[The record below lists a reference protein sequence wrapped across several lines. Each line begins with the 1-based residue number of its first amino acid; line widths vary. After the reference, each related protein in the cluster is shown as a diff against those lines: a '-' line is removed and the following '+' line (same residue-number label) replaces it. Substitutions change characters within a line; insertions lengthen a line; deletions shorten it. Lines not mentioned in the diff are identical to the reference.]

1 MGYGDI
7 VRKVYGKVRI
17 IYSDSEISQD
27 IVISSSGDAPIS
39 SKQQVVEEYITPTVK
54 ACTMDGNANM
64 DGTFQMQTSGM
75 VMGWWSSTSSSS
87 EGNFDMPYPYLEASY
102 ISRPIIRWN
111 IIGDNKLMQYPIDF
125 DLILYGENNAE
136 YARVDIR
143 NNTSVSCTVK
153 LEPAI
158 ANVVKIRIDIRKW
171 SAPNARIKLLQF
183 FDIVE
188 EIYEGG
194 DIKEFEVLEELS
206 ANGEAEYGVKSDT
219 ASITLYNK
227 ERKFDMGYL
236 KSLVLLD
243 RKVVPFIG
251 IEEGGVINWTKL
263 GTFFSDEWD
272 IPQTDQWAKLK
283 CVDKLMRLQNI
294 IYLGYPLSVNV
305 SLYDL
310 AVDVATKAGFKT
322 EELVLDESLQELI
335 VYNAFMPKRSVWD
348 SLQDIANSGLCNVF
362 IDRNDRLNIK
372 CDNEESIAS
381 GIFIRPNRILE
392 YSKKNKLTDFANY
405 IQVNY
410 SDITV
415 GTSLTEVYEGVISVD
430 AGQTLTMVVDYSG
443 NVSGAVM
450 TFTPMTGFELID
462 FTSGI
467 DAGEFK
473 IKNTTNTIKTITVI
487 IKGYTVTI
495 TKSTIAVTDSD
506 SIEMYGIQ
514 QYNHTESDLVQ
525 SYDRAEEI
533 GRHLLARL
541 RSGNGTIVIKW
552 RGDPNLQLENTFEC
566 EGRFGE
572 TGNYVNKYNR
582 YVFNGGLKQ
591 DTKARKL

>member
-7 VRKVYGKVRI
+7 IRKVYGKVRI

-39 SKQQVVEEYITPTVK
+39 VKQQVVAEYITPTIK

-75 VMGWWSSTSSSS
+75 VMGWWSSTSSNS
-87 EGNFDMPYPYLEASY
+87 EGNFDMPYPYLEASF

-111 IIGDNKLMQYPIDF
+111 IIGDNKLKQYPIDF

-136 YARVDIR
+136 YARVEIR
-143 NNTSVSCTVK
+143 NNNTVSCTVK

-206 ANGEAEYGVKSDT
+206 SNGEAEYGVKSDT

-310 AVDVATKAGFKT
+310 AVDLATKAGFKT
-322 EELVLDESLQELI
+322 EELVIDESLQQLI
-335 VYNAFMPKRSVWD
+335 VYNAFLPKRSVWD
-348 SLQDIANSGLCNVF
+348 SLQDIANAGLCNVF

-450 TFTPMTGFELID
+450 TFTPMMGFELID

-473 IKNTTNTIKTITVI
+473 IKNTTNTIKTITVS

-533 GRHLLARL
+533 GRHLLTRL